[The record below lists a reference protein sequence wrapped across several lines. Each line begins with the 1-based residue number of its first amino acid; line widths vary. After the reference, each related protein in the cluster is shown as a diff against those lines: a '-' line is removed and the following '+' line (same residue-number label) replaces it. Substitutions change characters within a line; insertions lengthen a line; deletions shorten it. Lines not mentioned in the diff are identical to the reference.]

1 MGRPAAA
8 EQGRSAV
15 PFADELIGDQTA
27 GALLAAV
34 AAAAPG
40 NDLPCLRAA
49 AKDLAGRPLR
59 ERSDLLR
66 DALLADLPGG
76 YPGLAATVRAAAAGP
91 LPFQGWLIWPV
102 TSAVAARAVADGSG
116 TAFDDAMALL
126 AALTGR
132 LTSEFAIR
140 TLLDHDPERALAIVE
155 TWTTAPD
162 EHVRRLA
169 SEGTRPFLPWAK
181 RVPALLD
188 RPERTV
194 AIISAL
200 HRDDSEYVRRS
211 VANHL
216 NDLSRHHGDLVVET
230 AAGWLA
236 APGAHTPR
244 LVRHGLRTLVKQ
256 GHPGALA
263 LLGFAPATV
272 EVTGP
277 VTDRDEVPYGGELAF
292 TATVTNTGAAPATLA
307 IDYVVHHRKADGRQT
322 AKTFK
327 LTTATLAPGE
337 RLDLH
342 RRHSFRVLTTRRYHP
357 GAHAVELQVNG
368 VRWGRAD
375 FALGRPA
382 G

>member
-1 MGRPAAA
+1 M
-8 EQGRSAV
+8 

-27 GALLAAV
+27 RALIAAL

-40 NDLPCLRAA
+40 NGWQSLRTAA
-49 AKDLAGRPLR
+49 GDLAGRPLR

-66 DALLADLPGG
+66 DGLLADLPGG
-76 YPGLAATVRAAAAGP
+76 YPELAATVRAAAAGP
-91 LPFQGWLIWPV
+91 LPFEGWLIWPV
-102 TSAVAARAVADGSG
+102 TGAVAARAVTDGSG

-132 LTSEFAIR
+132 LTAEFAVR
-140 TLLDHDPERALAIVE
+140 TLLDHDPDRALAIVA
-155 TWTTAPD
+155 TWTGSPD

-181 RVPALLD
+181 RVPALLE
-188 RPERTV
+188 RPEHTLE
-194 AIISAL
+194 IIGAL

-216 NDLSRHHGDLVVET
+216 NDLSRHHGDLVVRT
-230 AAGWLA
+230 AAEWLA
-236 APGAHTPR
+236 EPDRHTAR

-277 VTDRDEVPYGGELAF
+277 LVTAGEVPFGGELAF
-292 TATVTNTGAAPATLA
+292 TATVTNTGSAPATLA
-307 IDYVVHHRKADGRQT
+307 IDYVVHHRKANGTQT
-322 AKTFK
+322 GKTFK
-327 LTTATLAPGE
+327 LTTATLGPGQ
-337 RLDLH
+337 RLSLE
-342 RRHSFRVLTTRRYHP
+342 RRHSFREITTRRYHP

-368 VRWGRAD
+368 VRSGRAD
-375 FALGRPA
+375 FVLGRPA

>member
-1 MGRPAAA
+1 M
-8 EQGRSAV
+8 
-15 PFADELIGDQTA
+15 PFADELIGA
-27 GALLAAV
+27 AAAEALIAAC

-40 NDLPCLRAA
+40 NGLPSLRAA
-49 AKDLAGRPLR
+49 AQDLAGRSLR

-66 DALLADLPGG
+66 DALLADLPAD
-76 YPGLAATVRAAAAGP
+76 YPAFAATVRAAAAGP

-102 TSAVAARAVADGSG
+102 TAAVAARGVADGGG

-140 TLLDHDPERALAIVE
+140 PLLDHDPERALAIVE
-155 TWTTAPD
+155 TWTGAPD

-181 RVPALLD
+181 RVPALLERPD
-188 RPERTV
+188 RTL
-194 AIISAL
+194 AIVGAL
-200 HRDDSEYVRRS
+200 YRDGSEYVRRS

-216 NDLSRHHGDLVVET
+216 NDLSREHGDLVVEV

-236 APGAHTPR
+236 EPDENTPR
-244 LVRHGLRTLVKQ
+244 LVRHGLRTLIKR

-263 LLGFAPATV
+263 LLGFAPASV
-272 EVTGP
+272 EVAGP
-277 VTDRDEVPYGGELAF
+277 VTALDEVPFGGELAF
-292 TATVTNTGAAPATLA
+292 TATVINTGAGTATLA
-307 IDYVVHHRKADGRQT
+307 IDYVVHHLKANGTQS

-337 RLDLH
+337 RLALA
-342 RRHSFRVLTTRRYHP
+342 RRHSFREITTRRYHP

-368 VRWGRAD
+368 VRSGRAD
-375 FALGRPA
+375 FVLGRPA